1 MRRIQRE
8 RLSEYFKFIRATEGG
23 EAPVRGRASVRI
35 FFFSNFMLH
44 FYFSPLCVRMSARLS
59 VSSVC
64 ERASGRVSRSVRLVS
79 PPLPFGPAHFQCFC
93 VWIRSR
99 AAHSPAH
106 RRRRHLLRDARRR
119 QGAQP
124 LPEGQGAAGDPPPQ
138 SHGEGELLEP
148 ATPAQSFTF
157 KCVSQ
162 RNIPSHQCDR
172 SVPGYCD
179 SWPERLPNTCT
190 SNSNNLGRS
199 GASKAF
205 LRSVHPHM

>member
-23 EAPVRGRASVRI
+23 GAPVRGRASVRI
-35 FFFSNFMLH
+35 FFSSNFMLH
-44 FYFSPLCVRMSARLS
+44 STSVLCASACPLASPSLPSASGRPAASPAPS
-59 VSSVC
+59 VSSP
-64 ERASGRVSRSVRLVS
+64 

-93 VWIRSR
+93 VWIRSC

-205 LRSVHPHM
+205 LHVVHPHM